1 MHLFQEGCV
10 CWSENCANIFTFNIY
25 IEQGSRVLHVYMYSL
40 VNSPSRGQIA
50 DICSL
55 RKFFF
60 PLFVKYVNWKPS
72 MNSVAYIYF
81 DIWTN
86 IMDLSI
92 LIVFCRKMI
101 YESRCT
107 NYLRWLLDESNINF
121 VSLIA
126 FPICNAS

>member
-10 CWSENCANIFTFNIY
+10 CLSENCANKFTFNIY
-25 IEQGSRVLHVYMYSL
+25 IEQGSRVLHVYSL

-60 PLFVKYVNWKPS
+60 SLICEICKLKTKYEFRCIYIFWH
-72 MNSVAYIYF
+72 MNKYYGSEH
-81 DIWTN
+81 
-86 IMDLSI
+86 